1 MVTLDEPQRLRVGG
15 LRGSD
20 VSKSSFRAVDAS
32 YRRVGRVGAPP
43 SCHWLPDGGTRFGQ
57 ACLVLPQAFTWC
69 GLDAADTHMAAGAPP
84 LVDPEQ
90 LVRSH
95 TAPACNLVE
104 RVATKISLQVPLGE
118 CWCARSEDEGCGLV
132 AVGQPA
138 VQVGRYV
145 NALLAAAG
153 ELTSASTHA
162 SGSVQLDPAGVH
174 ARSHFGCAWL
184 PR

>member
-15 LRGSD
+15 PRGSE
-20 VSKSSFRAVDAS
+20 VFKSSFRAVDAS

-57 ACLVLPQAFTWC
+57 ACLVLPQALTWC
-69 GLDAADTHMAAGAPP
+69 GLDAADTLMAAGAPP

-104 RVATKISLQVPLGE
+104 RVATKIAVTCSPG
-118 CWCARSEDEGCGLV
+118 GMLV
-132 AVGQPA
+132 REIRG
-138 VQVGRYV
+138 
-145 NALLAAAG
+145 
-153 ELTSASTHA
+153 
-162 SGSVQLDPAGVH
+162 
-174 ARSHFGCAWL
+174 
-184 PR
+184 